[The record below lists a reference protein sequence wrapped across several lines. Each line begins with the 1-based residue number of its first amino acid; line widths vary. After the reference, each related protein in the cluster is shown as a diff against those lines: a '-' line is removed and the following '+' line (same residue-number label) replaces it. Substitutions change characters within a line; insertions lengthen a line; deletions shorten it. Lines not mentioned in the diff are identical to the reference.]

1 MVKRK
6 RHEPK
11 LDAQLQDLEVKLF
24 RALKTSK
31 GFERQRL
38 AKRVREANP
47 DKVERLER
55 EVAVLKVRSP
65 VSNLF
70 APFSLLT

>member
-6 RHEPK
+6 RYEPK
-11 LDAQLQDLEVKLF
+11 LDEQLQDLQVKLF

-55 EVAVLKVRSP
+55 EVAVLKVRNILPISFAH
-65 VSNLF
+65 LF
-70 APFSLLT
+70 C